1 MSFFVTMVDDSYQ
14 FTTAGYVA
22 MILILIA
29 VFVGA
34 AALAQKGVVFYATC
48 QMAYL

>member
-29 VFVGA
+29 VFVE
-34 AALAQKGVVFYATC
+34 LQLSPRRENRKRV
-48 QMAYL
+48 

>member
-1 MSFFVTMVDDSYQ
+1 MSFFVTTVDDSYQ

-22 MILILIA
+22 MFLILIA

-34 AALAQKGVVFYATC
+34 AALAHRREKRKRV
-48 QMAYL
+48 